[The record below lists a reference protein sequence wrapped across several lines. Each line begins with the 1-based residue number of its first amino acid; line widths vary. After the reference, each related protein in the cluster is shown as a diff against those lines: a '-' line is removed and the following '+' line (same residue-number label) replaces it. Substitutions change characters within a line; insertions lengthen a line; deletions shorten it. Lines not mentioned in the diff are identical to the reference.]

1 MERQRE
7 QSSANRPNVRQVWG
21 RNQAGH
27 EHRNTRGKQTS
38 SNTGRQEVESDRRI
52 LIQNKTG
59 NNWPKEQNH
68 DTVFPVFYS
77 CTRQGSHPGQY
88 GETAATS
95 NQLSFKPAL
104 TDLLPYNTDRS
115 PFKAD
120 LVNVLADFC
129 WLAHPAD
136 VCGQVSS
143 SISPIF
149 TLNMVSVTC
158 WVNYPGSLAA
168 KFTTI
173 FTDLSLTF
181 DLKLIRLL
189 FLCCAGSV
197 QCVYQS
203 FFFFSWKQLPAGDK
217 VGSKHQLKDPMSL
230 PML

>member
-1 MERQRE
+1 MGEESGWARAQ
-7 QSSANRPNVRQVWG
+7 
-21 RNQAGH
+21 
-27 EHRNTRGKQTS
+27 EHRRDRG
-38 SNTGRQEVESDRRI
+38 VESDRRI
-52 LIQNKTG
+52 LLQNKTG

-68 DTVFPVFYS
+68 TVFPVFYS

-95 NQLSFKPAL
+95 NQ
-104 TDLLPYNTDRS
+104 LPYNTDRS

-203 FFFFSWKQLPAGDK
+203 FFFFPGNSCLLETKSGVNISWRILWVCQCCKCAASWNNLQC
-217 VGSKHQLKDPMSL
+217 H
-230 PML
+230 